1 MRRTVLALGLLASAQ
16 AILAWP
22 AGTVQTNAW
31 VLPPASA
38 EVRAEAE
45 AARSRLAG
53 TVKIHRLVGH
63 RGDSA
68 SFPENTMPAFRSAAD
83 KGFNIE
89 TDLYLTRDGVV
100 FLTHDQ
106 RINRKGSGL
115 PAGIWA
121 TNTVWKGQLDRADA
135 GAWMG
140 EAWKGTKYPTLDDL
154 LPLARDGRFIILEVK
169 DPRKD
174 KILPAIAQAVARHP
188 NVNPGNVFLQGAGGG
203 LAKVLP
209 GYKDISCTLARK
221 GPRIS
226 EPPLDLMARAR
237 KLDPKR
243 FVAWNL
249 RWDEELVT
257 KELVDLLHSRG
268 IRICVWTVNDAPSAW
283 AALGRGVDW
292 ICTDRPAALAAEM
305 GLAK

>member
-1 MRRTVLALGLLASAQ
+1 MKHVLPLCLLFLAQ
-16 AILAWP
+16 AARAWT
-22 AGTVQTNAW
+22 ADTVQTNAW
-31 VLPPASA
+31 VLPPASP
-38 EVRAEAE
+38 EVRAEAV
-45 AARSRLAG
+45 AAQKRLAG
-53 TVKIHRLVGH
+53 TVTIRRLVGH
-63 RGDSA
+63 RGDSE

-89 TDLYLTRDGVV
+89 TDLYLSRDGVV

-106 RINRKGSGL
+106 RISRKGSGI
-115 PAGIWA
+115 PAGTWA

-140 EAWKGTKYPTLDDL
+140 EKWKGTKYPTLDDL

-169 DPRKD
+169 DPRKEQ
-174 KILPAIAQAVARHP
+174 ILPAIAQAIARHP

-203 LAKVLP
+203 IRKHLP

-226 EPPLDLMARAR
+226 EPPIDLADRAR
-237 KLDPKR
+237 RLDPKR

-257 KELVDLLHSRG
+257 RELVDLLHARG
-268 IRICVWTVNDAPSAW
+268 IRICVWTVNDAASAW